1 MQEMR
6 SHNWY
11 KRRQI
16 VLLRGLLIIAV
27 GALLVD
33 AGVKNAGL
41 AALILIVA
49 FALSNVLLCFLP
61 MRLVHAV
68 RFELIVGAL
77 DLAVVALGIQMAGVA
92 AGALPVSCLLMV
104 LVVALGNYKAHT
116 IAGGMAVGALHA
128 WLILSSGGGAEI
140 GRQLALQIIFLYSVG
155 LYYGSMTEGIHKV
168 RRRQEAESLERRELS
183 ALLEILGTATSS
195 LDLRQVTKTI
205 VDRLTTIVPAVRCSI
220 IYINESMTKC
230 FVMASHDNPE
240 VDMLELDLQKY
251 PEILHAIKTRT
262 PTVIDDISSH
272 PLMAE
277 VQNYL
282 KDLSFHSILVIPLLF
297 CDDLLGTLCL
307 RTAREDQTF
316 SEREINFC
324 TAVARA
330 SANALKNA
338 FLHRQVL
345 EESTR
350 HRTTSQK
357 LARILNHSPELII
370 TTDNEGRITEF
381 NRGAEL
387 ALGYGKQEMLGRSYD
402 LFLAADVGVDLME
415 KVFSAGALANH
426 GTQLRKQDGS
436 ELAVD
441 FHITVLKD
449 ELDEVAGTLWI
460 GRDVTELRTAQMQLA
475 QAEKLSTIG
484 EVISG
489 VAHELNNP
497 LSGVLGYSQLLM
509 ARHSQSPFVRELE
522 KINDSALRCQKI
534 VRNLLSFA
542 RASKPERKR
551 LGINGIIEKALDI
564 KRYNLHVNNVEV
576 VKELDPEL
584 PCTMLDF
591 HQIQQIFLNLV
602 NNAQHAMAAT
612 RERPSRLT
620 IRTSFADGKVRA
632 ELSDNGEGMSKETLG
647 RIFDP
652 FFTTKEQG
660 EGTGLGLSISY
671 GIIKEHHGSI
681 SAHSRKGEGS
691 TFVVEIPVL
700 QAEEEQDG
708 DAGYEAGSV
717 ITEPRIGRHI
727 LVVDDETMIQ
737 DLLMDTLEDLG
748 HKVDTAANGDEACR
762 KISAAGYDL
771 VITDVRMPRMDGM
784 SLYRNI
790 LSMRPELKGKIIFI
804 TGDLID
810 TDTTR
815 FLAETEART
824 IPKPLDIRRIAR
836 AVQQT
841 FESDSK
847 ERLPA
852 I

>member
-1 MQEMR
+1 MQEIAP
-6 SHNWY
+6 HNWH

-16 VLLRGLLIIAV
+16 ILLRGLLIIAV

-33 AGVKNAGL
+33 AGVKTAGL
-41 AALILIVA
+41 TALTLIVV
-49 FALSNVLLCFLP
+49 FALSDVLLCFLP
-61 MRLVHAV
+61 TRLVQAV

-77 DLAVVALGIQMAGVA
+77 DLALVALGIQMAGVA
-92 AGALPVSCLLMV
+92 SGALPISCLLMV

-116 IAGGMAVGALHA
+116 IAGGMAIGALHA
-128 WLILSSGGGAEI
+128 WLILSGGSGTEI

-155 LYYGSMTEGIHKV
+155 LYYGSMTEGIHRS
-168 RRRQEAESLERRELS
+168 RRRKEAESLEARELS

-205 VDRLTTIVPAVRCSI
+205 VGRLTTIVPAVRCSI
-220 IYINESMTKC
+220 IYINEEMTKC
-230 FVMASHDNPE
+230 HVMASHDNPD

-251 PEILHAIKTRT
+251 PEILHAIKNRT

-272 PLMAE
+272 PLMAKVRE
-277 VQNYL
+277 YL
-282 KDLSFHSILVIPLLF
+282 KDLSFHSILVVPLLH

-307 RTAREDQTF
+307 RTAREGQNF
-316 SEREINFC
+316 SEREISFC

-350 HRTTSQK
+350 HRTTSEK
-357 LARILNHSPELII
+357 LARILSHSPELII
-370 TTDNEGRITEF
+370 TADMEGRITEF

-387 ALGYGKQEMLGRSYD
+387 VLACDKEEMLGKPCD
-402 LFLAADVGVDLME
+402 QFLAADVGVDLMN
-415 KVFSAGALANH
+415 KVLSEGSLTNH
-426 GTQLRKQDGS
+426 GTQLRKRNGD
-436 ELAVD
+436 ELEVD

-449 ELDEVAGTLWI
+449 EAGQIAGTLWI

-475 QAEKLSTIG
+475 QAEKLSSIG

-497 LSGVLGYSQLLM
+497 LSGVLGYSQLLI
-509 ARHSQSPFVRELE
+509 ARHSQSPLVRELE

-542 RASKPERKR
+542 RATKPEKKQ
-551 LGINGIIEKALDI
+551 LGINGIIEKTLDI
-564 KRYNLHVNNVEV
+564 KKYNLHVNNVDV
-576 VKELDPEL
+576 VKELDPDL

-591 HQIQQIFLNLV
+591 HQIQQIFLNLI
-602 NNAQHAMAAT
+602 NNAQHAMAAK
-612 RERPSRLT
+612 RERPSLLT
-620 IRTSFADGKVRA
+620 IRTSCVDDNIRA
-632 ELSDNGEGMSKETLG
+632 EISDNGEGMSKETLQ

-681 SAHSRKGEGS
+681 SVDSRPGEGS
-691 TFVVEIPVL
+691 TFIVEIPIL
-700 QAEEEQDG
+700 QEEEEREG
-708 DAGYEAGSV
+708 DAGCEADNVAEATGV
-717 ITEPRIGRHI
+717 GRHI

-748 HKVDTAANGDEACR
+748 HKVDTAANGDEACK
-762 KISAAGYDL
+762 KIRSKGYDL

-810 TDTTR
+810 TETTR

-824 IPKPLDIRRIAR
+824 IPKPIDIHRITS

-841 FESDSK
+841 FDNEN
-847 ERLPA
+847 RGRVPA